1 MAQNNFASMSNNE
14 FAGVWTALVTPF
26 TESLEIDWKAFE
38 QLLDEQ
44 LKAGIKGVVIS
55 GTTGESPVLAVQEK
69 LALIRKAKALVG
81 GKMRIM
87 AGTGDNN
94 TQQSVELSKL
104 AMDAGAD
111 SLLVVTPP
119 YNKPSTN
126 GLIGHYTAIAKAVNV
141 PICLYHV
148 PGRTAQSLS
157 IAQMTSITKAANI
170 ACVKEASGDVA
181 YFSRTVNETRL
192 PILSG
197 DDPTYLGSLAIGGAG
212 VISVVSNV
220 FPKAMVDLTN
230 ACWGGDMTKAVALHK
245 ILLPAID
252 ILFCEVN
259 PCPTKA
265 ALHALGKIKN
275 TFRLP
280 LAPVVDD
287 NYARIKATIEN
298 TAAKLADLK

>member
-1 MAQNNFASMSNNE
+1 MTMSA

-26 TESLEIDWKAFE
+26 TDNLEIDWKAFE
-38 QLLDEQ
+38 QLIDEQ
-44 LKAGIKGVVIS
+44 LQAGIKGIVIA

-119 YNKPSTN
+119 YNKPSTA
-126 GLIGHYTAIAKAVNV
+126 GLIGHFSAIRKAVTV
-141 PICLYHV
+141 PVCLYHV
-148 PGRTAQSLS
+148 PGRTAQMLS
-157 IAQMTSITKAANI
+157 TAQLVRVAAESG
-170 ACVKEASGDVA
+170 VQLMKEASGDVG
-181 YFSRTVNETRL
+181 YFSRAVNETRL

-197 DDPTYLGSLAIGGAG
+197 DDPTYLASLAVGGEG

-220 FPKAMVDLTN
+220 FPKAMVDLTE
-230 ACWGGDMTKAVALHK
+230 AWWKADTKKALALHK
-245 ILLPAID
+245 ALLPAID

-265 ALHALGKIKN
+265 ALHAQGKLRN

-280 LAPVVDD
+280 LAPVVEE
-287 NYARIKATIEN
+287 NYARIKTTIAS
-298 TAAKLADLK
+298 TAAQLADLAR

>member
-1 MAQNNFASMSNNE
+1 MTMSE

-26 TESLEIDWKAFE
+26 TDNLEIDWKAFE
-38 QLLDEQ
+38 QLVDKQ
-44 LKAGIKGVVIS
+44 LAAGIKGIVIA

-104 AMDAGAD
+104 ATDAGAD
-111 SLLVVTPP
+111 CLLVVTPP
-119 YNKPSTN
+119 YNKPSTA
-126 GLIGHYTAIAKAVNV
+126 GLIGHFTAIKRAVSV
-141 PICLYHV
+141 PVCLYHV
-148 PGRTAQSLS
+148 PGRTAQTLS
-157 IAQMTSITKAANI
+157 TAQMTRVAEESGIDLM
-170 ACVKEASGDVA
+170 KEASGDVG
-181 YFSRTVNETRL
+181 YFSRVVNETQL

-197 DDPTYLGSLAIGGAG
+197 DDPTYLASLAVGGEG

-220 FPKAMVDLTN
+220 FPKAMVDLTE
-230 ACWGGDMTKAVALHK
+230 AFWKGDTKKALTLHK

-265 ALHALGKIKN
+265 ALHAIGLTGN
-275 TFRLP
+275 NFRLP
-280 LAPVVDD
+280 LAPVVAE
-287 NYARIKATIEN
+287 NYTRIKSTIEK
-298 TAAKLADLK
+298 TASLLADHSK